1 MITELNNDNVELKT
15 LFNSNFSSIYSYDI
29 NDDFSNNS
37 FTKYFIYMDNCNII
51 GFVNYYEMYERFEIV
66 NIFVEPSYRRQKIG
80 SRLVE
85 KVIDCGNE
93 KEIENITLEVRCDNE
108 AAIGLYEKYDFKQ
121 VAIRSKYYKGIDGIL
136 MERKMK

>member
-1 MITELNNDNVELKT
+1 
-15 LFNSNFSSIYSYDI
+15 
-29 NDDFSNNS
+29 
-37 FTKYFIYMDNCNII
+37 MDNCNII

-80 SRLVE
+80 SRLIQ

-108 AAIGLYEKYDFKQ
+108 AAIGLYEKYNFKK